1 MWTQGFEWE
10 PKGETGDGLCGGKC
24 GQGIVSKVTG
34 KFVHHQAHSVHP
46 EKGARGAGHMQEKHG
61 MPRMM
66 LQEDLVLTAAG
77 VKEGDTVLD
86 LCAGH
91 QSMEEAAVQ
100 KGARCVAVD
109 RVAKLKRSRKVRE
122 GWAAVAIV
130 QGEELLCFR
139 RMGEGGQEERELMLP
154 GGTRDAAKGETEH
167 EAAMRH
173 LEEQTGITQAD
184 CEEYLIDVP
193 ISASST
199 YGARYFVYKV
209 SEWDCSREMKT
220 KIKQNGLEK
229 EWVKFS
235 KADEQASVKPS
246 KWKRWSEARRE
257 KHRERMWG
265 RTQEAGAGQVKVQ
278 VGTGRG
284 TMQEVG
290 GTPEGG
296 RRSSGGE
303 QREAQE
309 SKWRAEDKTAT
320 ETIFRSVAR
329 KS

>member
-1 MWTQGFEWE
+1 
-10 PKGETGDGLCGGKC
+10 
-24 GQGIVSKVTG
+24 VSKVTG

-66 LQEDLVLTAAG
+66 LQEVLTAAG

-91 QSMEEAAVQ
+91 QSMEEAAMQ
-100 KGARCVAVD
+100 KGARYVAVD
-109 RVAKLKRSRKVRE
+109 RVAKLKRSRKVIE

-130 QGEELLCFR
+130 RGKELLCFR
-139 RMGEGGQEERELMLP
+139 QKVEGGQGEVEMMLP

-184 CEEYLIDVP
+184 CEEYLMDVP
-193 ISASST
+193 ISVSST

-209 SEWDCSREMKT
+209 SEWDCSREMKM
-220 KIKQNGLEK
+220 KMKQQGLEK

-235 KADEQASVKPS
+235 KEDEQASVKPS
-246 KWKRWSEARRE
+246 KWRRWSEARRE

-265 RTQEAGAGQVKVQ
+265 HTQEAGAGQVTVQ
-278 VGTGRG
+278 VGTGAD
-284 TMQEVG
+284 TTQEVG

-296 RRSSGGE
+296 RRSSDGE
-303 QREAQE
+303 RSEAQE
-309 SKWRAEDKTAT
+309 SKWRTEDKTAT
-320 ETIFRSVAR
+320 ETIFRSLAR
-329 KS
+329 KR